1 MKITIVQ
8 GAFLPVPMKR
18 GGAVEKVWFGLG
30 QEFARLGY
38 DVTHISRLCDD
49 LPAEETIA
57 GVKHRRVRGYDA
69 PRSLMK
75 LKWCDYLYSRR
86 VAKVVPKSDIV
97 VTNTFWTPMLL
108 KPERHGRIWVHV
120 QRYPRGQM
128 KYYKRAAR
136 LQTVSGVIAR
146 AMIDQNPEIM
156 PRVLVIPNPLPPVVE
171 PPQPVIKDP
180 LLVLFV
186 GRVHPEKGIALLI
199 EAMIAL
205 RLQRPGAKLRVVGPW
220 EERFGGAGVDYLMEL
235 RKLAEPLGDGVDFVG
250 PVFDEATLSTH
261 FEESAVFVYP
271 SLAAKGEASP
281 VAPLEAL
288 AHGLPVVVS
297 DLECFDDYLPK
308 NEPYAYR
315 FNHNAVT
322 APARLA
328 GVLDKIMGE
337 TETWPAVAAAARAR
351 AAEFTMEK
359 IARKYLDAF
368 HAVLPPPGVARA

>member
-38 DVTHISRLCDD
+38 DVLHVSRLCDG
-49 LPAEETIA
+49 LPAEEIIE
-57 GVKHRRVRGYDA
+57 GVKHRRVHGYDA
-69 PRSLMK
+69 PKSLMR

-86 VAKVVPKSDIV
+86 VAAMLPKSDIV
-97 VTNTFWTPMLL
+97 VTNTFWSPMLL

-128 KYYKRAAR
+128 KYYKRATR

-146 AMIDQNPEIM
+146 AMLEQTPDIK
-156 PRVLVIPNPLPPVVE
+156 PRILVIPNPLPPVAQ
-171 PPQPVIKDP
+171 PPKPVIKDP
-180 LLVLFV
+180 QLVLFV

-205 RLQRPGAKLRVVGPW
+205 NHQRPGAKLRVVGPW
-220 EERFGGAGVDYLMEL
+220 EERFGGAGIDYLMEL
-235 RKLAEPLGDGVDFVG
+235 RSLAQPLGDAIDFVG
-250 PVFDEATLSTH
+250 PVFDEASLSAH
-261 FEESAVFVYP
+261 FEEAAAFVYP

-315 FNHNAVT
+315 FNHNAAS
-322 APARLA
+322 APSRLA
-328 GVLDKIMGE
+328 GVLDKIMAQPE
-337 TETWPAVAAAARAR
+337 AWPAIAEAAKAR
-351 AAEFTMEK
+351 AAEFSMEK

-368 HAVLPPPGVARA
+368 HAVLPPPGVKRT